1 MNLQKLSR
9 LDLNLLVSLQAML
22 EEKSVTRAAAR
33 LFISQPAMSRVL
45 QRLRYQLNDPL
56 FTRTGN
62 ELVPTPKA
70 RELQLRLPQ
79 LLDNI
84 LDLVSQGVFD
94 PATYVGEISIAV
106 PEFVAITLISELTKV
121 VSSDAPGLVL
131 SVSSGIDSVEGD
143 LAVGALDFAIDID
156 RGVTDDITTRPLT
169 NYAPSIWMRHGHPL
183 ANKAKMTLD
192 DILKYPFVQYY
203 LLISKRVSARN
214 NARFDRTLADLG
226 LKREKALVT
235 NQLMTAMETICDTDC
250 LMVATQKSRV
260 MEREEHRIISKSFPE
275 ELPHEESI
283 KLVLLQHQRTSGS
296 PIHQWLVGKIIG
308 VMEQHDGA
316 IGQS

>member
-1 MNLQKLSR
+1 MNLQKINR
-9 LDLNLLVSLQAML
+9 LDLNLLVSLQALL

-45 QRLRYQLNDPL
+45 QRLRDQLDDPL

-70 RELQLRLPQ
+70 REMQLRLPQ
-79 LLDNI
+79 LLDSI
-84 LDLVSQGVFD
+84 LDMVNQGTFD
-94 PATYVGEISIAV
+94 PATYIGEISIAV
-106 PEFVAITLISELTKV
+106 PEFVAITLVSELTKV
-121 VSSDAPGLVL
+121 VANDAPGLVL
-131 SVSSGIDSVEGD
+131 SVSSGIESVEGD

-156 RGVTDDITTRPLT
+156 RGITDNITTRTLS

-183 ANKAKMTLD
+183 ANKEKATLE

-214 NARFDRTLADLG
+214 NARFDRTLAELG

-235 NQLMTAMETICDTDC
+235 NQLLTAMETVCDTDC

-260 MEREEHRIISKSFPE
+260 MEREEHRIVSKPFPE

-296 PIHQWLVGKIIG
+296 PIHQWLVDKMFG
-308 VMEQHDGA
+308 VIERHDA
-316 IGQS
+316 EVN

>member
-1 MNLQKLSR
+1 
-9 LDLNLLVSLQAML
+9 
-22 EEKSVTRAAAR
+22 
-33 LFISQPAMSRVL
+33 
-45 QRLRYQLNDPL
+45 
-56 FTRTGN
+56 
-62 ELVPTPKA
+62 VPTPKA
-70 RELQLRLPQ
+70 REMQLRLPQ
-79 LLDNI
+79 LLDSI
-84 LDLVSQGVFD
+84 LDMVSQGTFD

-106 PEFVAITLISELTKV
+106 PEFVAITLVSELTKV
-121 VSSDAPGLVL
+121 VTNDAPGLVL
-131 SVSSGIDSVEGD
+131 SVSSGIESVEGD

-156 RGVTDDITTRPLT
+156 RGITDDITTRTLT

-183 ANKAKMTLD
+183 ANKEKTTLE

-214 NARFDRTLADLG
+214 NARFDRTLAELG

-235 NQLMTAMETICDTDC
+235 NQLLTAMETVCDTDC

-260 MEREEHRIISKSFPE
+260 MEREEHRIVSKPFPE

-296 PIHQWLVGKIIG
+296 PIHQWIVDRIFG
-308 VMEQHDGA
+308 VMERHDGEV
-316 IGQS
+316 S

>member
-1 MNLQKLSR
+1 MNLQKLNR
-9 LDLNLLVSLQAML
+9 LDLNLLVSLQALL

-45 QRLRYQLNDPL
+45 QRLRDQLDDPL

-70 RELQLRLPQ
+70 REMQLRLPQ
-79 LLDNI
+79 LLDSI
-84 LDLVSQGVFD
+84 LDMVNQGTFD
-94 PATYVGEISIAV
+94 PANYIGEISIAV
-106 PEFVAITLISELTKV
+106 PEFVAITLVSELTKV
-121 VSSDAPGLVL
+121 VANDAPGLVL
-131 SVSSGIDSVEGD
+131 SVSSGIESVEGD

-156 RGVTDDITTRPLT
+156 RGITDNITTRTLS

-183 ANKAKMTLD
+183 ANKEKATLE

-214 NARFDRTLADLG
+214 NARFDRTLAELG

-235 NQLMTAMETICDTDC
+235 NQLLTAMETVCDTDC

-260 MEREEHRIISKSFPE
+260 MEREEHRIVSKPFPE

-296 PIHQWLVGKIIG
+296 PIHQWLVDKMFG
-308 VMEQHDGA
+308 VIERHDA
-316 IGQS
+316 EVN

>member
-1 MNLQKLSR
+1 MNLQKLNR
-9 LDLNLLVSLQAML
+9 LDLNLLVSLQALL

-45 QRLRYQLNDPL
+45 QRLRDQLDDPL

-70 RELQLRLPQ
+70 REMQLRLPQ
-79 LLDNI
+79 LLDSI
-84 LDLVSQGVFD
+84 LDMVNQGTFD
-94 PATYVGEISIAV
+94 PATYIGEISIAV
-106 PEFVAITLISELTKV
+106 PEFVAITLVSELTKV
-121 VSSDAPGLVL
+121 VANDAPGLVL
-131 SVSSGIDSVEGD
+131 SVSSGIESVEGD

-156 RGVTDDITTRPLT
+156 RGITDNITTRTLT

-183 ANKAKMTLD
+183 ANKEKTTLE

-214 NARFDRTLADLG
+214 NARFDRTLAELG

-235 NQLMTAMETICDTDC
+235 NQLLTAMETVCDTDC

-260 MEREEHRIISKSFPE
+260 MEREEHRIVSKPFPE

-296 PIHQWLVGKIIG
+296 PIHQWLVDKMFG
-308 VMEQHDGA
+308 VIERHDA
-316 IGQS
+316 EVN

>member
-1 MNLQKLSR
+1 MNLQKLNR
-9 LDLNLLVSLQAML
+9 LDLNLLVSLQALL

-45 QRLRYQLNDPL
+45 QRLRDQLDDPL

-70 RELQLRLPQ
+70 REMQLRLPQ
-79 LLDNI
+79 LLDSI
-84 LDLVSQGVFD
+84 LDMVNQGTFD
-94 PATYVGEISIAV
+94 PATYIGEISIAV
-106 PEFVAITLISELTKV
+106 PEFVAITLVSELTKV
-121 VSSDAPGLVL
+121 VANDAPGLVL
-131 SVSSGIDSVEGD
+131 SVSSGIESVEGD

-156 RGVTDDITTRPLT
+156 RGITDNITTRTLS

-183 ANKAKMTLD
+183 ANKEKTTLE

-214 NARFDRTLADLG
+214 NARFDRTLAELG

-235 NQLMTAMETICDTDC
+235 NQLLTAMETVCDTDC

-260 MEREEHRIISKSFPE
+260 MEREEHRIVSKPFPE

-296 PIHQWLVGKIIG
+296 PIHQWLVDKMFG
-308 VMEQHDGA
+308 VIERHDA
-316 IGQS
+316 EVN

>member
-1 MNLQKLSR
+1 MNLQKLNR
-9 LDLNLLVSLQAML
+9 LDLNLLVSLQALL

-45 QRLRYQLNDPL
+45 QRLRDQLDDPL

-70 RELQLRLPQ
+70 REMQLRLPQ
-79 LLDNI
+79 LLDSI
-84 LDLVSQGVFD
+84 LDMVNQGTFD
-94 PATYVGEISIAV
+94 PATYIGEISIAV
-106 PEFVAITLISELTKV
+106 PEFVAITLVSELTKV
-121 VSSDAPGLVL
+121 VANDAPGLVL
-131 SVSSGIDSVEGD
+131 SVSSGIESVEGD

-156 RGVTDDITTRPLT
+156 RGITDNIITRTLS

-183 ANKAKMTLD
+183 ANKEKATLE

-214 NARFDRTLADLG
+214 NARFDRTLAELG

-235 NQLMTAMETICDTDC
+235 NQLLTAMETVCDTDC

-260 MEREEHRIISKSFPE
+260 MEREEHRIVSKPFPE

-296 PIHQWLVGKIIG
+296 PIHQWLVDKMFG
-308 VMEQHDGA
+308 VIERHDA
-316 IGQS
+316 EVN

>member
-1 MNLQKLSR
+1 MNLQKINR
-9 LDLNLLVSLQAML
+9 LDLNLLVSLQALL

-45 QRLRYQLNDPL
+45 QRLRDQLDDPL

-70 RELQLRLPQ
+70 REMQLRLPQ
-79 LLDNI
+79 LLDSI
-84 LDLVSQGVFD
+84 LDMVNQGTFD
-94 PATYVGEISIAV
+94 PATYIGEISIAV
-106 PEFVAITLISELTKV
+106 PEFVAITLVSELTKV
-121 VSSDAPGLVL
+121 VANDAPGLVL
-131 SVSSGIDSVEGD
+131 SVSSGIESVEGD

-156 RGVTDDITTRPLT
+156 RGITDNITTRTLS

-183 ANKAKMTLD
+183 ANKEKTTLE

-214 NARFDRTLADLG
+214 NARFDRTLAELG

-235 NQLMTAMETICDTDC
+235 NQLLTAMETVCDTDC

-260 MEREEHRIISKSFPE
+260 MEREEHRIVSKPFPE

-296 PIHQWLVGKIIG
+296 PIHQWLVDKMFG
-308 VMEQHDGA
+308 VIERHDA
-316 IGQS
+316 EVN